1 MTTSFATVQVT
12 DQQLSQYADL
22 VYSKTGIRISPQKK
36 ALVSN
41 RLRRRL
47 RENGMSCFDAY
58 LTLLKS
64 LPANSA
70 EWDAFLQEI
79 TTHETYMF
87 RDPTHWKWFQES
99 YLPGLARAEFGTGQ
113 AKTLRI
119 WSAACSTGEE
129 VYTIACCIADCA
141 PLSSWKVQILG
152 TDIGV
157 GALKYAQAGVYGERA
172 VHLVPASF
180 RKRFFLANAKEG
192 TWSVRPQLT
201 AMTQFRQHN
210 LLEPMQSGPFDLVL
224 LKNVLIYF
232 DADSKQLVMKQLK
245 SAIRSGGLLLNGPA
259 EGVSGL
265 LGGWKRIQPWL
276 HANVAP

>member
-1 MTTSFATVQVT
+1 MTTSLATAQVT
-12 DQQLSQYADL
+12 DQQLSRYADL

-47 RENGMSCFDAY
+47 RENGMTCFDAY
-58 LTLLKS
+58 FALLKS

-99 YLPGLARAEFGTGQ
+99 YLPGVVRGEFVVGQ

-129 VYTIACCIADCA
+129 VYTIACCIADCSA
-141 PLSSWKVQILG
+141 LSNWTVQILG

-157 GALKYAQAGVYGERA
+157 GALKHAQEAVYGERA
-172 VHLVPASF
+172 VHLVPDSF
-180 RKRFFLANAKEG
+180 RKRFFLANTKAN
-192 TWSVRPQLT
+192 TWTVRPQLT
-201 AMTQFRQHN
+201 AMAQFRQHN
-210 LLEPMQSGPFDLVL
+210 LLEPMQSGPFDIVL

-232 DADSKQLVMKQLK
+232 DTDSKQIVMKQLK
-245 SAIRSGGLLLNGPA
+245 NAIRPGGLLLNGPA

-265 LGGWKRIQPWL
+265 LGGWKRLQPWL
-276 HANVAP
+276 HANVTP